1 MVVVRGPGREG
12 RVHGGGISKAVA
24 QVLAARLAAKARLV
38 LRRLDCAYAV
48 AVHCFG
54 RCAPQ
59 TALHAMQQVVQ
70 NR

>member
-48 AVHCFG
+48 AVHCSDCFE
-54 RCAPQ
+54 A
-59 TALHAMQQVVQ
+59 ALPAMQQVVQ
-70 NR
+70 HR